1 MLFFYLMD
9 IYLSHSSSLAFWSS
23 FEISSGALARCRD
36 SRSPSW
42 RKDEPLPSECK
53 VTELLIRELARMP
66 ELEGIALPL
75 HVIVPSQAAR
85 SRCGKV
91 ACHVSSATFP
101 RGSFIRI
108 ARNVLASSPELCFVQ
123 MASELSLPALIR
135 LGFEL
140 CGTYGVATVGK
151 ADFRFE
157 RPFTTPARLARFLDK
172 AANMPGTVKARKA
185 LKHLVA
191 GSASPMETTLAML
204 LCLPLRM
211 GGYALPQPRM
221 NHAVNPRGRSRL
233 AVDDKC
239 YYCDL
244 IWPNAN
250 IALEYDGREH
260 HGTVNKM
267 ADDATRRNNLL
278 DRGVSVLTV
287 TTRTVR
293 NLIELDHIARTLSRQ
308 LGFRP
313 RCDQQAWRTKQH
325 ELHGELLGSSFMTVA
340 M

>member
-1 MLFFYLMD
+1 MEPV
-9 IYLSHSSSLAFWSS
+9 LSHLS
-23 FEISSGALARCRD
+23 ALEYWRSVRVG
-36 SRSPSW
+36 SRSFRTVQDPRRFLAAPP
-42 RKDEPLPSECK
+42 RKG
-53 VTELLIRELARMP
+53 ELADPGPWWLTR
-66 ELEGIALPL
+66 PL
-75 HVIVPSQAAR
+75 HVLVGSDAAR
-85 SRCGKV
+85 RMSSEV
-91 ACHVSSATFP
+91 VCHVESADLP
-101 RGSFIRI
+101 VGSILDT
-108 ARNVLASSPELCFVQ
+108 RNGFCVCSPELCFVQ

-191 GSASPMETTLAML
+191 GSASPMETTMAML

-287 TTRTVR
+287 TQNVETSSSSIISHAPCR
-293 NLIELDHIARTLSRQ
+293 
-308 LGFRP
+308 
-313 RCDQQAWRTKQH
+313 
-325 ELHGELLGSSFMTVA
+325 GSSGSVRDATSKRGA
-340 M
+340 PNSTSCTANCWGPPS

>member
-1 MLFFYLMD
+1 M
-9 IYLSHSSSLAFWSS
+9 
-23 FEISSGALARCRD
+23 
-36 SRSPSW
+36 
-42 RKDEPLPSECK
+42 
-53 VTELLIRELARMP
+53 
-66 ELEGIALPL
+66 
-75 HVIVPSQAAR
+75 
-85 SRCGKV
+85 
-91 ACHVSSATFP
+91 FP
-101 RGSFIRI
+101 RGSFVRI

>member
-1 MLFFYLMD
+1 MD
-9 IYLSHSSSLAFWSS
+9 IYLSHSSSLTFWSS
-23 FEISSGALARCRD
+23 FEISSGALARCQD

-91 ACHVSSATFP
+91 ACHVSSAMFP
-101 RGSFIRI
+101 RGSFVRI

-157 RPFTTPARLARFLDK
+157 RPSPLPPASRASWTKPRTCREPSK
-172 AANMPGTVKARKA
+172 PEKPSSTSSQAPPPRWKRPWPCC
-185 LKHLVA
+185 
-191 GSASPMETTLAML
+191 SAS
-204 LCLPLRM
+204 
-211 GGYALPQPRM
+211 
-221 NHAVNPRGRSRL
+221 RSAWAGTRF
-233 AVDDKC
+233 
-239 YYCDL
+239 
-244 IWPNAN
+244 PN
-250 IALEYDGREH
+250 R
-260 HGTVNKM
+260 V
-267 ADDATRRNNLL
+267 
-278 DRGVSVLTV
+278 
-287 TTRTVR
+287 
-293 NLIELDHIARTLSRQ
+293 
-308 LGFRP
+308 
-313 RCDQQAWRTKQH
+313 
-325 ELHGELLGSSFMTVA
+325 
-340 M
+340 

>member
-1 MLFFYLMD
+1 MD
-9 IYLSHSSSLAFWSS
+9 IYLSHSSSLTFWSS
-23 FEISSGALARCRD
+23 FEISSGALARCQD

-91 ACHVSSATFP
+91 ACHVSSAMFP
-101 RGSFIRI
+101 RGSFVRI

-157 RPFTTPARLARFLDK
+157 RPFTTPRPPRALPGQSREHAGNRQSPKSPQAPRRRLR
-172 AANMPGTVKARKA
+172 
-185 LKHLVA
+185 
-191 GSASPMETTLAML
+191 SPMETTMAML

-211 GGYALPQPRM
+211 AGTRF
-221 NHAVNPRGRSRL
+221 
-233 AVDDKC
+233 
-239 YYCDL
+239 
-244 IWPNAN
+244 PN
-250 IALEYDGREH
+250 R
-260 HGTVNKM
+260 V
-267 ADDATRRNNLL
+267 
-278 DRGVSVLTV
+278 
-287 TTRTVR
+287 
-293 NLIELDHIARTLSRQ
+293 
-308 LGFRP
+308 
-313 RCDQQAWRTKQH
+313 
-325 ELHGELLGSSFMTVA
+325 
-340 M
+340 

>member
-1 MLFFYLMD
+1 MD
-9 IYLSHSSSLAFWSS
+9 IYLSHSSSLTFWSS
-23 FEISSGALARCRD
+23 FEISSGALARCQD

-91 ACHVSSATFP
+91 ACHVSSAMFP
-101 RGSFIRI
+101 RGSFVRI

-151 ADFRFE
+151 SGTSGSSA
-157 RPFTTPARLARFLDK
+157 PSPLPPASRASWTKPRT
-172 AANMPGTVKARKA
+172 MPGTVKARKA

-204 LCLPLRM
+204 LCLR
-211 GGYALPQPRM
+211 
-221 NHAVNPRGRSRL
+221 
-233 AVDDKC
+233 
-239 YYCDL
+239 
-244 IWPNAN
+244 
-250 IALEYDGREH
+250 
-260 HGTVNKM
+260 
-267 ADDATRRNNLL
+267 
-278 DRGVSVLTV
+278 
-287 TTRTVR
+287 
-293 NLIELDHIARTLSRQ
+293 
-308 LGFRP
+308 F
-313 RCDQQAWRTKQH
+313 AWRYAFPS
-325 ELHGELLGSSFMTVA
+325 LA
-340 M
+340 

>member
-1 MLFFYLMD
+1 MD
-9 IYLSHSSSLAFWSS
+9 IYLSHSSALEIWSS
-23 FEISSGALARCRD
+23 FKTGADVLARCWD
-36 SRSPSW
+36 SRNPSW

-53 VTELLIRELARMP
+53 VTELLIRELAGMP

-75 HVIVPSQAAR
+75 HVVVPSQAAR

-211 GGYALPQPRM
+211 GGYALPQPCM

-250 IALEYDGREH
+250 IA
-260 HGTVNKM
+260 
-267 ADDATRRNNLL
+267 
-278 DRGVSVLTV
+278 
-287 TTRTVR
+287 
-293 NLIELDHIARTLSRQ
+293 
-308 LGFRP
+308 
-313 RCDQQAWRTKQH
+313 
-325 ELHGELLGSSFMTVA
+325 
-340 M
+340 